1 MASVLALSSVW
12 MVWAAAIVRPA
23 MVHGRHLFHCGHVPD
38 VSAAPSAISVLRGRA
53 HCVMRRIGHISIHGM
68 TACSYPPICVSVL
81 GGAVSWTVFAIL
93 WAAGAKMTA
102 ARAHSEDLPPR
113 PRLVKSV
120 R

>member
-38 VSAAPSAISVLRGRA
+38 VPRQHHLPSPSSGERA
-53 HCVMRRIGHISIHGM
+53 YGVMHRLGHISIHGM
-68 TACSYPPICVSVL
+68 TACSYHPICVSVL
-81 GGAVSWTVFAIL
+81 GGAVSLTVFAIL
-93 WAAGAKMTA
+93 WAAGAKMA
-102 ARAHSEDLPPR
+102 EARAHSEELPR